1 VGTVTSR
8 RLSGRIVHNDKDFA
22 TRLNGGVFEWSGDAS
37 REQLVRAALR
47 AGAIMER
54 RRAAV
59 KAGIEPLAL
68 KVYCMGVTTE
78 RANV

>member
-1 VGTVTSR
+1 
-8 RLSGRIVHNDKDFA
+8 
-22 TRLNGGVFEWSGDAS
+22 
-37 REQLVRAALR
+37 
-47 AGAIMER
+47 
-54 RRAAV
+54 V